1 MSETLVDAAWY
12 LGRGTGVSALVLF
25 TAVVVAGV
33 LVRRG
38 EAAPGLSRAAV
49 AAVHRWLGLSA
60 LAFLVVHVATM
71 LVDPYA
77 QLQLVDVVVPFL
89 GAWNPFWLGLGTL
102 TLDLVAALVVTSLLR
117 HRLGHRTWRAV
128 HWAAYLCWPSAV
140 LHTLG
145 TGTDAGTW
153 WMTAVVVACTA
164 AVGGAVVLRLLPRR
178 VALPSAAAVAGT
190 SRAADL
196 PGGLSGLS
204 GGLSGAS
211 RGAGHEPVARETV
224 GAGGRR

>member
-1 MSETLVDAAWY
+1 MSETLVDALWY
-12 LGRGTGVSALVLF
+12 LGRGTGVAALVLF

-38 EAAPGLSRAAV
+38 DGAPGLPRSAV
-49 AAVHRWLGLSA
+49 SAVHRWLSLSA
-60 LAFLVVHVATM
+60 LVFLVVHVATM
-71 LVDPYA
+71 LADPYA

-102 TLDLVAALVVTSLLR
+102 ALDLVGALVATSLLR
-117 HRLGHRTWRAV
+117 HRLGLRTWRAV

-140 LHTLG
+140 LHSLG

-153 WMTAVVVACTA
+153 WTTAVVVACTA

-178 VALPSAAAVAGT
+178 VEPPRAVAT
-190 SRAADL
+190 PA
-196 PGGLSGLS
+196 GGVPAHLAGL
-204 GGLSGAS
+204 
-211 RGAGHEPVARETV
+211 RRELV
-224 GAGGRR
+224 GAGARR

>member
-1 MSETLVDAAWY
+1 MSEALVDALWY
-12 LGRGTGVSALVLF
+12 LGRGTGVAALVLF
-25 TAVVVAGV
+25 SAVVVAGV

-38 EAAPGLSRAAV
+38 DGAPGLPRAGV
-49 AAVHRWLGLSA
+49 AAVHRWLSLSA

-77 QLQLVDVVVPFL
+77 QLRVVDVVVPFL
-89 GAWNPFWLGLGTL
+89 GAWNPFWLGLGAL
-102 TLDLVAALVVTSLLR
+102 ALDLVAALVVTSLLR
-117 HRLGHRTWRAV
+117 HRLGHRAWRAV

-140 LHTLG
+140 LHALG
-145 TGTDAGTW
+145 TGTDAGAW

-178 VALPSAAAVAGT
+178 VPPPRAAAARAGT

-196 PGGLSGLS
+196 PAHLAGL
-204 GGLSGAS
+204 
-211 RGAGHEPVARETV
+211 RREPV